1 MADDLHIL
9 FLPFLSPGHMI
20 PMVDLARLFAGRGI
34 KATVVTTTGNVP
46 LLKPTVDLANTDAS
60 LRHTIQLLPL
70 RLPCSEAGIPEGYE
84 NLAAFPNPDDLF
96 QLTAATDRLEPSFS
110 LLLKTHRPDCV
121 VVDFFYPWAT
131 RVAQEASVPSLLFD
145 GCNFFSSAVVDIVID
160 GELNQGDLET
170 ERLIE
175 VPGIPQKIHLK
186 LSNLPYVVLHPNE
199 FSHRVVESLHRI
211 HGTVVNSFYELERD
225 YVDRAPNSRDHRFWF
240 VGPVSLQN
248 RGMDMKMV
256 RGSSG
261 AASGSADHFLS
272 WLETKRP
279 RSVLYVCFGSVA
291 RFTATQLREIA
302 RGLDASDRP
311 FIWVVGKAGEIS
323 EWLPEGF
330 ENRVVGG
337 GKGMLVQGWAPQLL
351 ILNHEAVGGFV
362 THCGWNSCLEA
373 IAAGVPVITW
383 PLFAEQFL
391 NEKLLVNV
399 HRMGISIGV
408 ISYGNKAEERT
419 MVNSEQ
425 LKEAVDELM
434 GSGEEAEER
443 RKRARELGET
453 ARRAIEEGGSS
464 HQAMTCLIEELIR
477 LKTVGLNRDNGDE
490 KK

>member
-9 FLPFLSPGHMI
+9 FLPFLAPGHMI

-46 LLKPTVDLANTDAS
+46 LVKPTVDLANTDAS

-84 NLAAFPNPDDLF
+84 NLASFPDPDDLS

-121 VVDFFYPWAT
+121 VVDLFYPWAS
-131 RVAQEASVPSLLFD
+131 RVAQEASVPSLLFS
-145 GCNFFSSAVVDIVID
+145 GSNFFSSAVIKIVID

-186 LSNLPYVVLHPNE
+186 LSNLPYTVLHPDE
-199 FSHRVVESLHRI
+199 FSHRMFESFHRI
-211 HGTVVNSFYELERD
+211 HGMVVNSFYELERD
-225 YVDRAPNSRDHRFWF
+225 YVDRAPISRYLRFWF

-248 RGMDMKMV
+248 RGMDMNMV

-311 FIWVVGKAGEIS
+311 FI
-323 EWLPEGF
+323 
-330 ENRVVGG
+330 
-337 GKGMLVQGWAPQLL
+337 
-351 ILNHEAVGGFV
+351 
-362 THCGWNSCLEA
+362 
-373 IAAGVPVITW
+373 
-383 PLFAEQFL
+383 
-391 NEKLLVNV
+391 
-399 HRMGISIGV
+399 
-408 ISYGNKAEERT
+408 
-419 MVNSEQ
+419 
-425 LKEAVDELM
+425 
-434 GSGEEAEER
+434 
-443 RKRARELGET
+443 
-453 ARRAIEEGGSS
+453 
-464 HQAMTCLIEELIR
+464 
-477 LKTVGLNRDNGDE
+477 
-490 KK
+490 